1 MASIRIE
8 MDRGNGWEVRQEGE
22 AAVTA
27 DDLASR
33 AISYSISYPHRFF
46 LDGVLIASTARPHG
60 LRGKARLTRYD
71 A

>member
-8 MDRGNGWEVRQEGE
+8 MDRGNGWEVRQEGD
-22 AAVTA
+22 ANVTA
-27 DDLASR
+27 DDLALR

-46 LDGVLIASTARPHG
+46 LDGALIASSTRPHG
-60 LRGKARLTRYD
+60 LRGKARLVRHD

>member
-8 MDRGNGWEVRQEGE
+8 MDRGNGWEVRQEGD
-22 AAVTA
+22 ANVTA
-27 DDLASR
+27 DDLALR

-46 LDGVLIASTARPHG
+46 LDGALIASTTRPHG
-60 LRGKARLTRYD
+60 LLGKARLVRHD

>member
-1 MASIRIE
+1 MAHVVIE

-22 AAVTA
+22 ADVTA

-33 AISYSISYPHRFF
+33 ALSYSISFPHRFF
-46 LDGVLIASTARPHG
+46 LDGTLIASTARPHG
-60 LRGKARLTRYD
+60 LHGKARLTRHD